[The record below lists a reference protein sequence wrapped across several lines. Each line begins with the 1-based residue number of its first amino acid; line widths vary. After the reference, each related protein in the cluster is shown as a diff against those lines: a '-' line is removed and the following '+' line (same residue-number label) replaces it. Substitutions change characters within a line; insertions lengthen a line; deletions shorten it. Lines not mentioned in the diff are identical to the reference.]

1 METGSAV
8 FIFIIIIG
16 ICYIIYDSRPS
27 KYTKQEESFGGFM
40 NRSLVRFEYEK
51 SPLHTIVYGGTG
63 TGKTYF
69 IRQYLKLYSVQ
80 NQGQD
85 QDQNQDRDQVQD
97 QVQHQDQDQDQHQ
110 VQDLR
115 SSFTDQVQDQRTIV
129 IVCKDDR
136 DWIDPESNKFYTGFN
151 KCDINMIT
159 KNNMHKFQN
168 CVIVLDDMGDRLNK
182 DIGYYFTKGRHYN
195 IQMIVMCHKPAQIIN
210 TARMSCDTNYLT
222 TYNGPDLFKN
232 FNEIYKCEHD
242 FNKIISELNSNYYN
256 YTDGMSDELRYGI
269 IKYKKENTFI
279 IISSNRTMI
288 YDSRVG
294 FLDLKALSLKD
305 DLEREDI
312 NKLIAYM
319 KPLMINATDRNVNH
333 DNYQFYF
340 NKLLTLNNIKI
351 QNDNLTKEMIK
362 GKGMKIL
369 SNNCGIIGAGLFIFN
384 CFYPNS
390 KSRNAGTIAMGA
402 STMLSRVNTLVN
414 VGYGEELEG
423 ETRTKSDPR
432 SGYTN
437 GETRN
442 TIQEEYIDQ
451 GSSLVNHEQSSLE
464 NHEQSSYTDQC
475 NCDFVNEEMG
485 ILNRK
490 GGRFLNKL
498 YINNEEFREEIINFV
513 KDKKEL
519 DLDLMLDKRCKSNTL
534 NALGNKYLT
543 ECITSKDNTKDLI
556 EIMAKFYPVKD

>member
-8 FIFIIIIG
+8 FIFIILIG

-27 KYTKQEESFGGFM
+27 KYTKLEESFGRFM

-69 IRQYLKLYSVQ
+69 IRQYLKLYLDHDQV
-80 NQGQD
+80 QD
-85 QDQNQDRDQVQD
+85 QDQDQVQD
-97 QVQHQDQDQDQHQ
+97 QVQD
-110 VQDLR
+110 QDLR
-115 SSFTDQVQDQRTIV
+115 SSLVNHEKSSFTDQAKNIV

-168 CVIVLDDMGDRLNK
+168 CVIVLDDMGDRLKK
-182 DIGYYFTKGRHYN
+182 DIGYYFTEGRHYK

-210 TARMSCDTNYLT
+210 TARMSCDTIYLT

-256 YTDGMSDELRYGI
+256 CTDGMSDELRYGI
-269 IKYKKENTFI
+269 IKYNKKEKTF

-319 KPLMINATDRNVNH
+319 KPLMINATDRNVINH

-340 NKLLTLNNIKI
+340 NKLLTLNNI
-351 QNDNLTKEMIK
+351 
-362 GKGMKIL
+362 
-369 SNNCGIIGAGLFIFN
+369 
-384 CFYPNS
+384 
-390 KSRNAGTIAMGA
+390 
-402 STMLSRVNTLVN
+402 
-414 VGYGEELEG
+414 
-423 ETRTKSDPR
+423 
-432 SGYTN
+432 
-437 GETRN
+437 
-442 TIQEEYIDQ
+442 
-451 GSSLVNHEQSSLE
+451 
-464 NHEQSSYTDQC
+464 
-475 NCDFVNEEMG
+475 
-485 ILNRK
+485 
-490 GGRFLNKL
+490 
-498 YINNEEFREEIINFV
+498 
-513 KDKKEL
+513 
-519 DLDLMLDKRCKSNTL
+519 
-534 NALGNKYLT
+534 
-543 ECITSKDNTKDLI
+543 
-556 EIMAKFYPVKD
+556 